1 MFSSKFLSDF
11 VERRGEKP
19 SASTRV
25 HICIGIFSC
34 VIIIPDD
41 VISCV

>member
-1 MFSSKFLSDF
+1 MFSSYFLSDF

-25 HICIGIFSC
+25 HII
-34 VIIIPDD
+34 DT
-41 VISCV
+41 